1 MKKLWEKGYELDP
14 LAEQFT
20 VGDDYIIDRKLVYY
34 DCLGSI
40 AHAVMLQSIN
50 ILSLE
55 ELTALR
61 GELGAIID
69 DFREHKFEIT
79 QQQEDVH
86 TAVENRLT
94 SKLGTIGKKN
104 HSCRSRN
111 DQSLVDLRLFM
122 RDQILLIAEALLI
135 LSTLWFNKAQEYEF
149 VPIPG
154 RTHFQRVMVSSVGM
168 LFGAYAESL
177 LDNIELLKTSFVL
190 LNQCPLGSGASYGV
204 TLNINR
210 QLTADLLGFDK
221 VQNNVLYAN
230 NSRGKFESVLI
241 HGLTQIM
248 VDMSKMATDLILF
261 STPEFGYFTLPESM
275 CSGSSLMPQKKNPCV
290 LELLRAKTSTVQGH
304 LFQTLS
310 IITALPSGYNRDFQE
325 TKRPMMLSCDIVY
338 SSLLMASKLI
348 NELKI
353 SRDVCLNS
361 ITSEIFATDVALR
374 KTEEGVAFR
383 DAYKDVA
390 NNVVMLANEDAVKN
404 LIAKKHIGASGN
416 LGIECKQQEIDVH
429 RDWVEVKKNSI
440 KNAFELLLK
449 IKH

>member
-1 MKKLWEKGYELDP
+1 MKKLWEKGYDLDP

-20 VGDDYIIDRKLVYY
+20 VGDDYIIDKKLVYY

-40 AHAVMLQSIN
+40 AHAVMLKSIN
-50 ILSLE
+50 ILSSE
-55 ELTALR
+55 ELTALKD
-61 GELGAIID
+61 ELIAIID
-69 DFREHKFEIT
+69 DFGENKFAIT

-94 SKLGTIGKKN
+94 SKLGTIGKKI

-111 DQSLVDLRLFM
+111 DQSLLDLRLFM
-122 RDQILLIAEALLI
+122 RDQILLIADALLV
-135 LSTLWFNKAQEYEF
+135 LSTSCFNKAQEYEF

-154 RTHFQRVMVSSVGM
+154 RTHFQRAMVSSVGM

-241 HGLTQIM
+241 HALTQIM
-248 VDMSKMATDLILF
+248 IDMSKMATDLILF
-261 STPEFGYFTLPESM
+261 SSPEFDYFTLPESM

-304 LFQTLS
+304 LFQILS

-325 TKRPMMLSCDIVY
+325 TKRPMMLACDIVHN
-338 SSLLMASKLI
+338 SLLIAVKLI
-348 NELKI
+348 NELKVN
-353 SRDVCLNS
+353 REVCLNS
-361 ITSEIFATDVALR
+361 ITPEIFATDVALR
-374 KTEEGVAFR
+374 KTEEGTAFR

-390 NNVVMLANEDAVKN
+390 KNIAMLANEDAVKN

-416 LGIECKQQEIDVH
+416 LGINCKQQEIGVH
-429 RDWVEVKKNSI
+429 KNWVAVKKNSI